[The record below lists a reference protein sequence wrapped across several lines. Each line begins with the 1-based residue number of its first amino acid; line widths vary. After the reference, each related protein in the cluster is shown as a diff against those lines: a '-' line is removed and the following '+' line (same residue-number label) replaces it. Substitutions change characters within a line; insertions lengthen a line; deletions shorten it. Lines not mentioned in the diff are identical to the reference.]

1 MLFFSPE
8 LLYNAPIEQQKGLYY
23 HSDPNCSIMS
33 ISFTDFALIERI
45 IRLLDKIKTEVT
57 HPELEIILDKLRN
70 LRNRYYLKETQK
82 EEIVSYLKSLDLEV
96 EEKKAMES
104 IIEIKKP
111 MKVRTHKKLIYKT
124 KEPIGQK
131 ALSIAVQGYPDFITW
146 GDILISL

>member
-1 MLFFSPE
+1 
-8 LLYNAPIEQQKGLYY
+8 
-23 HSDPNCSIMS
+23 MS
-33 ISFTDFALIERI
+33 ISFTDFTLIERI

-104 IIEIKKP
+104 IIEITKP

-131 ALSIAVQGYPDFITW
+131 SLSIAVLAYPDFITW